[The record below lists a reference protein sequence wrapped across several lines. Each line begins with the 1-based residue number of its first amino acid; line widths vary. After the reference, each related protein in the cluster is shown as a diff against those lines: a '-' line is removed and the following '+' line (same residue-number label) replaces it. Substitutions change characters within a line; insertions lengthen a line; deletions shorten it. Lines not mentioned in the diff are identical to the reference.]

1 MRHAHITLLLG
12 ILAPVAAFASSPAGS
27 TVSADAALKLLRDG
41 NARFAAGECQHPH
54 CDKARLIDTDEHGQH
69 PFATIVAC
77 SDSRVPVEILF
88 DEGFGDL
95 FVIRVAGNVCDTDEA
110 GSVEYGVGHL
120 GTHLLVVLGHTSCG
134 AVTAVA
140 THAELHGNIPQLVDN
155 IKPAV
160 EVTEHQHPELKGK
173 EFIEAAVRTNVWH
186 SIEDLLRISEETRE
200 LISTGKLQVIGAIY
214 DLHSG
219 RVEFMGPHPH
229 QKELLEKAEKSGHGA
244 DAPAVHPERGAA
256 RIWGPAALAL
266 AAIGL
271 AALALRLRAAA

>member
-1 MRHAHITLLLG
+1 MKRVAFAWVVG
-12 ILAPVAAFASSPAGS
+12 ILTPAFALASSEGS
-27 TVSADAALKLLRDG
+27 DVSADAALKLLRDG

-110 GSVEYGVGHL
+110 GSIEYGVGHL

-160 EVTEHQHPELKGK
+160 EVAEHEHPELKGK
-173 EFIEAAVRTNVWH
+173 ELIEAAVRTNVWH
-186 SIEDLLRISEETRE
+186 SIEDLLRVSDETRE
-200 LISTGKLQVIGAIY
+200 LITTGKLQVIGAIY

-229 QKELLEKAEKSGHGA
+229 QKELLGKAEKPGHGA
-244 DAPAVHPERGAA
+244 DAKSSHSEHGSTRVWGSAGLAV
-256 RIWGPAALAL
+256 AAL
-266 AAIGL
+266 GL
-271 AALALRLRAAA
+271 TALALRLRAAS